1 MPLVSANSSRQVQS
15 LLAPIST
22 AQPAGLFDIEDETYQ
37 AIDQEMVKLGGLRQ
51 GSIDWLYIEEAAQ
64 QYLLG
69 QAKQFRVAAHL
80 LTAWLQYRQWA
91 RWSDAI
97 CLLAGMVAEY
107 WETSHPKPGATGY
120 PAKRK
125 LVKLSLKRLAE
136 ALPRLEAGSF
146 EAVFFEAAQRGV
158 ARLVELAS
166 AYQLDLAALLEL
178 QRALLRLGL
187 AGAAEPVTPPP
198 LAAPSSSLDA
208 LTRTLVPAAPKAS
221 LGNERE
227 TRRALLNMADFVNQQ
242 DPYDPTGYQLRRFAL
257 WAHLHAAPGTRE
269 GRRTELP
276 SVPADISA
284 LYQDGLSGANV
295 EPALLMRVEKSVAAS
310 PYWIRGSFYAA
321 AIATRLAMTEVAEGI
336 RQATERFAR
345 RLPALRGLCFSD
357 GSPFIDDQCY
367 GWLAGGLR
375 SAPAVGGA
383 QEFGALREELHAQL
397 DNEGVEVVLLRLQK
411 LHAEYQSPREH
422 CHAALIASE
431 LLASRGLTWLARDL
445 SAAVARTMEATTA
458 KAWEPDLYQSLQ
470 GASAQ
475 SARLDQ

>member
-1 MPLVSANSSRQVQS
+1 MSLVSANTSRLVQS
-15 LLAPIST
+15 LLAPISA

-51 GSIDWLYIEEAAQ
+51 GSIDWLYIEEAGQ

-69 QAKQFRVAAHL
+69 QAKQFRVAVHL
-80 LTAWLQYRQWA
+80 LTAWLQRREWA
-91 RWSDAI
+91 RWCDGV
-97 CLLAGMVAEY
+97 CLLAGMVDEY

-125 LVKLSLKRLAE
+125 LVRLALRRLAE
-136 ALPRLEAGSF
+136 ALPRLEAGTF
-146 EAVFFEAAQRGV
+146 KAAFFEAAQRGL
-158 ARLVELAS
+158 AHLVGLAG
-166 AYQLDLAALLEL
+166 AYQLDLPALLEL
-178 QRALLRLGL
+178 QRSVLRHGQTD
-187 AGAAEPVTPPP
+187 AVEP
-198 LAAPSSSLDA
+198 AAPVPSVAPAGGLET
-208 LTRTLVPAAPKAS
+208 LTRTLAPATPKAT

-257 WAHLHAAPGTRE
+257 WAHLHAAPGARE

-276 SVPADISA
+276 AVPADISD
-284 LYQDGLSGANV
+284 LYHDGLSSANV
-295 EPALLMRVEKSVAAS
+295 EPALLLRVEKSVAAS

-336 RQATERFAR
+336 RQATERFVR

-357 GSPFIDDQCY
+357 GSPFIDDQCF
-367 GWLAGGLR
+367 GWLAGG
-375 SAPAVGGA
+375 APGKPAVGGA
-383 QEFGALREELHAQL
+383 QEFSALREELHGQL
-397 DNEGVEVVLLRLQK
+397 VNEGVEVVLLRLQK

-422 CHAALIASE
+422 SHAALIASE

-445 SAAVARTMEATTA
+445 SATVARTMEATTA
-458 KAWEPDLYQSLQ
+458 KSWEPDLYQSLQ
-470 GASAQ
+470 AASPQ